1 MTFSV
6 VAFDP
11 DERKWG
17 VGVASRFLSVG
28 SVVPWASAGVGC
40 IATQSYANY
49 SYGPRGLQLLREM
62 DAPDVV
68 RALTDS
74 DPDRERRQ
82 LAVVDS
88 RGGVAAFT
96 GKGCHDYAG
105 HITGRHFSVQGNIL
119 AGEEVLNAMAAAME
133 GSGPLEDRI
142 MKALFGAESMG
153 GDRRGKQSA
162 ALLVV
167 SETVGFEEGSDR
179 YIDLRVEDSRNPV
192 HELNRLAGLWKATF
206 LDRSSVDVSIHEKEI
221 SMRLRHVG
229 YSSLEEWLR
238 DNSLEHSLN
247 DGKLGLVAMRIL
259 MGNENPELPVH
270 DKNGKQA

>member
-11 DERKWG
+11 EERKWG

-49 SYGPRGLQLLREM
+49 SYGPRGLELLRKM
-62 DAPDVV
+62 SAPDVV
-68 RALTDS
+68 KELTGS
-74 DPDRERRQ
+74 DPDREKRQ

-96 GKGCHDYAG
+96 GKDCHDYAG
-105 HITGRHFSVQGNIL
+105 HITGKYFSVQGNIL
-119 AGEEVLNAMAAAME
+119 AGESVLNAMVAAME
-133 GSGPLEDRI
+133 GNGPLEDRI
-142 MKALFGAESMG
+142 MRALFGAESMG
-153 GDRRGKQSA
+153 GDKRGKQSA

-167 SETVGFEEGSDR
+167 SETMVFEEGSDR
-179 YIDLRVEDSRNPV
+179 FMDIRVEDARNPI

-221 SMRLRHVG
+221 SRRLRHVG
-229 YSSLEEWLR
+229 YESLEEWLR
-238 DNSLEHSLN
+238 ANSLEHSLN
-247 DGKLGLVAMRIL
+247 NGKLGLVAMRIL
-259 MGNENPELPVH
+259 MGNENPELPPPP
-270 DKNGKQA
+270 KNGR

>member
-11 DERKWG
+11 EERKWG

-28 SVVPWASAGVGC
+28 SVVPWAVAGVGC

-49 SYGPRGLQLLREM
+49 SYGPRGLDLLRGKSASE
-62 DAPDVV
+62 VV
-68 RALTDS
+68 KELTES
-74 DPDRERRQ
+74 DPLREKRQ

-96 GKGCHDYAG
+96 GKSCHDYAG
-105 HITGRHFSVQGNIL
+105 HITGKHFSVQGNIL
-119 AGEEVLNAMAAAME
+119 AGEAVLTSMASAME
-133 GSGPLEDRI
+133 ENAPLEDRI

-167 SETVGFEEGSDR
+167 CESRGFEEGSDR
-179 YIDLRVEDSRNPV
+179 YIDLRVEDARTPLND
-192 HELNRLAGLWKATF
+192 LNRLVGLWKATF
-206 LDRSSVDVSIHEKEI
+206 LDNDAVDVSIHEKEI
-221 SMRLRHVG
+221 ANRLRHIG
-229 YSSLEEWLR
+229 YRSLEEWLR
-238 DNSLEHSLN
+238 DNSLENSFN
-247 DGKLGLVAMRIL
+247 EGKLGLVAMRIL
-259 MGNENPELPVH
+259 MGNENPELPKIQ
-270 DKNGKQA
+270 KNGK